1 MGWVM
6 SFLISW
12 RGVVSFVVVFLVL
25 KSGFY
30 MPNHVFGVSRPR
42 GLLSNFKRKWVM
54 KLRIMIY
61 HVPTKYKIFLS
72 KGVLSPCN
80 LRQGAS
86 SLDPWE
92 HLAHSVLPTIQ
103 NWMTPMHKQRGRGC
117 GVGAAA
123 PPPIFWWQLGE
134 KSHSGEFT
142 IGHQWKHGIRA
153 WNLWWKWYKLENL
166 AKLCEFYPR
175 RKQVSWTFKVLKPT
189 SFRGLCTLDPRQ
201 GRPPDPTRGPKELLK
216 LLNKSW

>member
-1 MGWVM
+1 MGNEIAYHD
-6 SFLISW
+6 IS
-12 RGVVSFVVVFLVL
+12 
-25 KSGFY
+25 
-30 MPNHVFGVSRPR
+30 
-42 GLLSNFKRKWVM
+42 
-54 KLRIMIY
+54 
-61 HVPTKYKIFLS
+61 
-72 KGVLSPCN
+72 C
-80 LRQGAS
+80 
-86 SLDPWE
+86 
-92 HLAHSVLPTIQ
+92 AHQIQ
-103 NWMTPMHKQRGRGC
+103 NFLKQGGAVSLQPPPGGQLPGPLRTLTPMHKQRGRGC

-123 PPPIFWWQLGE
+123 PPPIFLWQLGE
-134 KSHSGEFT
+134 MRSGEFT

-166 AKLCEFYPR
+166 AKLGLCEFYPR